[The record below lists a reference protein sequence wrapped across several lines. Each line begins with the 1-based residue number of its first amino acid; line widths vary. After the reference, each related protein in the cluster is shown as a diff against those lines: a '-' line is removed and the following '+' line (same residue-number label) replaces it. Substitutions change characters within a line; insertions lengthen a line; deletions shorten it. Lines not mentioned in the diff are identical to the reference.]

1 MDDSQTPFDE
11 STGGKE
17 AIFAATYRTLE
28 TDGYADL
35 SMGRVAD
42 EAAVSKSTIYHHFES
57 KDDLVREFAESLL
70 MQYGDELVLE
80 TSGTA
85 IECVERLLDLALVG
99 ETADGQRLET
109 LVPDEIHRVYL
120 ELRAQAVHDPDYR
133 AYFDSVDRQARNR
146 LATVI
151 EAGIEEGV
159 FRDVDP
165 DAVAGTLYL
174 FVEGA
179 LFLGCT
185 TNETQWLE
193 AVRDQLDYY
202 LEGLVRDEFAAD
214 G

>member
-1 MDDSQTPFDE
+1 MDDTQTPFDE
-11 STGGKE
+11 SAGGKE

-42 EAAVSKSTIYHHFES
+42 QAAVSKSTIYHHFES

-70 MQYGDELVLE
+70 MLYGDELVLE
-80 TSGTA
+80 TEGNALES
-85 IECVERLLDLALVG
+85 VERLLDLALFG
-99 ETADGQRLET
+99 KTADGEHLAEF
-109 LVPDEIHRVYL
+109 VSDEIHRVYL
-120 ELRAQAVHDPDYR
+120 ELRTQAVHDPDYR
-133 AYFDSVDRQARNR
+133 AYFDGVDRQARER
-146 LATVI
+146 LAAVI
-151 EAGIEEGV
+151 EAGIEDGI

-185 TNETQWLE
+185 TGDTEWL
-193 AVRDQLDYY
+193 ADVRDQLDTY

-214 G
+214 S